1 MYYQKVIM
9 SHLSKSDYVL
19 ISHVLDY
26 CVRKGASKI
35 RKVDLSM
42 EQEQKYQAV
51 KNWVDH
57 GGNKNRIA
65 MRFNVSSR
73 TVNRWIKGYQEKGK
87 SFFLHGN
94 TGKVPACRIGED
106 TRKAIVDV
114 YLKEYEGCNFSY
126 FTSLLG
132 KYENIHVSEQFIR
145 YVLEE
150 AGIYSPKM
158 WRSKRRRIRKE
169 QEQQKKAEIK
179 TQPAAEEL
187 KEAKQPSPD
196 TPEPPQEAIENEK
209 SRVAPEDAHS
219 TRPRCKYFG
228 ELIQM
233 DASPYNWFGD
243 EITNLHVAIDD
254 SRGALVGVYF
264 DTQETLNGY
273 YHVLKQILLKHG
285 IPVAF
290 LTDRRTVFE
299 YVRSKSTELEKDT
312 FTQFS
317 YACSIL
323 GVAINTTSIPQ
334 AKGRVER
341 LNETLQG
348 RLPFLF
354 RKEGIT
360 DIESANEYLA
370 DHLDELFNDELALP
384 LDPSKNVF
392 EKQLNGKEIT
402 EEDANLI
409 CSILSTRSMIG
420 QCIRYEKK
428 TWKLLD
434 ENGVQQNYKDHT
446 KVTVIKTF
454 DNQLYANVNDKR
466 LLKLELVPVQAEK
479 SKNLD
484 YDYLKPEQKK
494 IWIPPF
500 NHPWRYSAFEKHA
513 KSQKHRM
520 KMELEKADSYL
531 DQLQEQCVN
540 SNLVNGHQIA

>member
-1 MYYQKVIM
+1 
-9 SHLSKSDYVL
+9 
-19 ISHVLDY
+19 
-26 CVRKGASKI
+26 
-35 RKVDLSM
+35 M

-243 EITNLHVAIDD
+243 EITNLHVAI
-254 SRGALVGVYF
+254 
-264 DTQETLNGY
+264 EMI
-273 YHVLKQILLKHG
+273 H
-285 IPVAF
+285 
-290 LTDRRTVFE
+290 
-299 YVRSKSTELEKDT
+299 
-312 FTQFS
+312 
-317 YACSIL
+317 
-323 GVAINTTSIPQ
+323 
-334 AKGRVER
+334 VER
-341 LNETLQG
+341 LLG
-348 RLPFLF
+348 HISIH
-354 RKEGIT
+354 RK
-360 DIESANEYLA
+360 
-370 DHLDELFNDELALP
+370 
-384 LDPSKNVF
+384 
-392 EKQLNGKEIT
+392 
-402 EEDANLI
+402 
-409 CSILSTRSMIG
+409 R
-420 QCIRYEKK
+420 
-428 TWKLLD
+428 
-434 ENGVQQNYKDHT
+434 
-446 KVTVIKTF
+446 
-454 DNQLYANVNDKR
+454 
-466 LLKLELVPVQAEK
+466 
-479 SKNLD
+479 
-484 YDYLKPEQKK
+484 
-494 IWIPPF
+494 
-500 NHPWRYSAFEKHA
+500 
-513 KSQKHRM
+513 
-520 KMELEKADSYL
+520 
-531 DQLQEQCVN
+531 
-540 SNLVNGHQIA
+540 